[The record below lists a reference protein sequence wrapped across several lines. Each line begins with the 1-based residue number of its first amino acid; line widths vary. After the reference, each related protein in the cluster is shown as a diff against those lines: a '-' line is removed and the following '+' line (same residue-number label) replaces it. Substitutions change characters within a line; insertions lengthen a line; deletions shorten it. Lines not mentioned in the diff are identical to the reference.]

1 MSGIDI
7 KSNSASIFRA
17 LRKCSMV
24 TADIFLFN
32 IGRSK
37 NQIKYQMIEGIKDG
51 ELCNH
56 NGQRI
61 TVKTPNVVMV
71 FSSDAPNTNQ
81 LSKGRWKLFFIENN
95 QLKKCNM

>member
-1 MSGIDI
+1 MVSGIDI

-37 NQIKYQMIEGIKDG
+37 NQIKYHMIEGIKDG
-51 ELCNH
+51 ELYNH

-61 TVKTPNVVMV
+61 IVKTPNVVIV
-71 FSSDAPNTNQ
+71 FSSDAPKTW
-81 LSKGRWKLFFIENN
+81 SKGRWKLFFIENN
-95 QLKKCNM
+95 QLKKCNI